1 MGGHL
6 RSDRERKAMFANM
19 GNPNNRG
26 INSNQKVMNPDNNNQ
41 DSNGNLIKR
50 FRRFRFRREEQ
61 KEESR
66 KVQEEKELKEI
77 SVLEKQAEQT
87 EAKESREAKIAQLKE
102 ERIES
107 RRKTSERLIMLRR
120 EKFKRS
126 TTGRLLAASRKVV
139 KTIQKRSAQKPKVRG
154 RKKPTAQFG
163 FI

>member
-1 MGGHL
+1 MSRHL
-6 RSDRERKAMFANM
+6 TRQQEKAMFAKM

-26 INSNQKVMNPDNNNQ
+26 INSNQTVINPDNNK
-41 DSNGNLIKR
+41 DSNGNFIKR
-50 FRRFRFRREEQ
+50 FRRFRFKREEQ

-66 KVQEEKELKEI
+66 KLQEEKELKEI
-77 SVLEKQAEQT
+77 AALEKQAEQT
-87 EAKESREAKIAQLKE
+87 EAKETREAKIASLKE

-107 RRKTSERLIMLRR
+107 RRKTRERLIMLRR

-139 KTIQKRSAQKPKVRG
+139 TTIQKRAAKKPKVRK
-154 RKKPTAQFG
+154 RKSTAQFG